1 MFESNTSFEKLVFTK
16 YFIYLCHNKN
26 LQIRC
31 EVLKIIKKYHLII
44 SVKMINQYN

>member
-1 MFESNTSFEKLVFTK
+1 MFESNASFEKRVFNE
-16 YFIYLCHNKN
+16 YFIYLCHNKK

-44 SVKMINQYN
+44 SAKMINQYN